1 MLINL
6 DNTRLYNRLYS
17 VTGSFCCVLMI
28 VCFYQQS
35 GDPIICPLP
44 KLNTF
49 IVFVAVINRSF
60 IHLYRGGT
68 TLIPIDLSSKLTA
81 SQHPAVSSLED
92 YPTPAN

>member
-1 MLINL
+1 MVGEIVLQ
-6 DNTRLYNRLYS
+6 NRLDS
-17 VTGSFCCVLMI
+17 VTGISCRVLMI
-28 VCFYQQS
+28 ACFYQQS
-35 GDPIICPLP
+35 GDSIMCSLP

-49 IVFVAVINRSF
+49 IVFVAGVSMGF
-60 IHLYRGGT
+60 IYLFRGNT

>member
-6 DNTRLYNRLYS
+6 DNAGLYNRLYS

-35 GDPIICPLP
+35 GDLIMCSLP

-49 IVFVAVINRSF
+49 IVFVAVVNMGFTYR
-60 IHLYRGGT
+60 YRGGT
-68 TLIPIDLSSKLTA
+68 TQIPIDLSSKLTA
-81 SQHPAVSSLED
+81 SLHPTVSSLKD